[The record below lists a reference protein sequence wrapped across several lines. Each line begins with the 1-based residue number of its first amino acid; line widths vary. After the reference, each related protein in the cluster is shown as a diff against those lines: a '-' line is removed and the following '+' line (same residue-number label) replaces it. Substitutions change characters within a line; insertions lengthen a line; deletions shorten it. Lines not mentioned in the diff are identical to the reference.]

1 MYIIFIIYIYDQ
13 IDMVRLIDRL
23 DWMRLDEIVLD
34 QTRLDQN

>member
-34 QTRLDQN
+34 